1 MATTWSKWH
10 EGHLRSKPR
19 QVGASGAQCVAD
31 AGVPRW
37 VPVGWTKSHG
47 RMAWDEDPT
56 WALYIYI
63 SLYHFIAHFIYIYI
77 YIFIS
82 LMFKLG
88 KTSMNGS
95 WRFPVAMLD
104 CWKLRCE
111 RCEIQVCDEVWHFTT
126 TVAPTCFHQFSPMVC
141 QSSNVFMYVCVC
153 LSACMH
159 VKDSICTYI
168 YIHMYRIL
176 SVYYRVVSV
185 YVYRRFYRW
194 E

>member
-1 MATTWSKWH
+1 MKVTCAANRARSGRPAPSALLTRVFLGGYRSGERNPMGAWH
-10 EGHLRSKPR
+10 GMRIRHGHF
-19 QVGASGAQCVAD
+19 
-31 AGVPRW
+31 
-37 VPVGWTKSHG
+37 
-47 RMAWDEDPT
+47 
-56 WALYIYI
+56 IYI

-77 YIFIS
+77 YLYIFIS

-168 YIHMYRIL
+168 YT
-176 SVYYRVVSV
+176 
-185 YVYRRFYRW
+185 YV
-194 E
+194 